1 MCVRMQTAQVRTGI
15 PIMGF
20 WQAASVLLPGGV
32 GAHRTWSA
40 APNAGVYSRDQCPDC
55 IQIVI
60 GLVVARSGLQ
70 LGYDVF
76 HGNQAESPTLGQM
89 MAKME
94 ALYPKLSAKTA
105 AAIWSAPHARC

>member
-1 MCVRMQTAQVRTGI
+1 LVESVRAPHLVRSTERWRNTRGI
-15 PIMGF
+15 I
-20 WQAASVLLPGGV
+20 V
-32 GAHRTWSA
+32 
-40 APNAGVYSRDQCPDC
+40 PDC

-70 LGYDVF
+70 LGYDVL
-76 HGNQAESPTLGQM
+76 HGNQAEPPTLGRM